1 MGGDEGHEGHEAC
14 EQGCE
19 GPGLHLLARGLRDRF
34 FSRHFLLVVSLYFVV
49 GSHLLGI
56 SCLARGLFGFSFLL
70 NVCCLLF
77 KFLLLRRICGVVTLG
92 CLVECRSDL
101 GLLARELGLS
111 RGLLL
116 LQHLH
121 GLAELAFDGTELLV
135 VCRLSLLFLGIS
147 FGDVFLVGSHALGVG
162 FLGSS
167 ALLRHL
173 RLKFFHVGSELLRC
187 GLGLSSS
194 SLCCRAFRSSVLGL
208 ILGFLLL
215 LMKVVL
221 VLLLLGSLGTRELF
235 GLGGFLSLELGLL
248 LLLGSRGLC
257 SLLLLGGHVLGM
269 LDAFRALDELL
280 LVEASHMV
288 IGTGALLRFEHS
300 LRIELVL
307 AGLGI
312 SDTFGAGALAT
323 ALATRRVGD
332 VFLPCLVHCSIETS
346 SGCSGT
352 STQGL
357 TLRGE
362 VCLDLAVGAHAGVL
376 CDLPEFHLGMI
387 QSVGVEA
394 DSIVVLNTIAGVHD
408 SARSTELG
416 ALRHHVQPA
425 LHGSLDLCEP
435 GCVLDRSTCSC
446 CVHVV
451 LLLGTSSGC
460 LGENTMRSL

>member
-56 SCLARGLFGFSFLL
+56 SCLDRGLFGFSFLL

-92 CLVECRSDL
+92 CLVECR
-101 GLLARELGLS
+101 RELGLS

-135 VCRLSLLFLGIS
+135 VCRLSLLFLGISSRSSLLGGSSLGIS

-235 GLGGFLSLELGLL
+235 GLGGFL
-248 LLLGSRGLC
+248 
-257 SLLLLGGHVLGM
+257 
-269 LDAFRALDELL
+269 
-280 LVEASHMV
+280 
-288 IGTGALLRFEHS
+288 
-300 LRIELVL
+300 
-307 AGLGI
+307 
-312 SDTFGAGALAT
+312 
-323 ALATRRVGD
+323 
-332 VFLPCLVHCSIETS
+332 
-346 SGCSGT
+346 
-352 STQGL
+352 
-357 TLRGE
+357 
-362 VCLDLAVGAHAGVL
+362 
-376 CDLPEFHLGMI
+376 
-387 QSVGVEA
+387 
-394 DSIVVLNTIAGVHD
+394 
-408 SARSTELG
+408 
-416 ALRHHVQPA
+416 
-425 LHGSLDLCEP
+425 
-435 GCVLDRSTCSC
+435 
-446 CVHVV
+446 
-451 LLLGTSSGC
+451 
-460 LGENTMRSL
+460 

>member
-147 FGDVFLVGSHALGVG
+147 SRSSLLGGSSLGISFGDVFL
-162 FLGSS
+162 
-167 ALLRHL
+167 
-173 RLKFFHVGSELLRC
+173 VGSELLRC

-221 VLLLLGSLGTRELF
+221 VLLLLGSLGTP
-235 GLGGFLSLELGLL
+235 
-248 LLLGSRGLC
+248 
-257 SLLLLGGHVLGM
+257 H
-269 LDAFRALDELL
+269 
-280 LVEASHMV
+280 
-288 IGTGALLRFEHS
+288 
-300 LRIELVL
+300 
-307 AGLGI
+307 
-312 SDTFGAGALAT
+312 
-323 ALATRRVGD
+323 
-332 VFLPCLVHCSIETS
+332 
-346 SGCSGT
+346 
-352 STQGL
+352 
-357 TLRGE
+357 
-362 VCLDLAVGAHAGVL
+362 
-376 CDLPEFHLGMI
+376 
-387 QSVGVEA
+387 
-394 DSIVVLNTIAGVHD
+394 
-408 SARSTELG
+408 
-416 ALRHHVQPA
+416 
-425 LHGSLDLCEP
+425 
-435 GCVLDRSTCSC
+435 
-446 CVHVV
+446 
-451 LLLGTSSGC
+451 
-460 LGENTMRSL
+460 